1 MGARPLRAH
10 TLTTPRQS
18 WPRPGAP
25 ARPSA
30 PRCRSVAQAC
40 VATPGALAAAVLL
53 ALTCSPRAAAAL
65 DLSLYTQHRGYAET
79 LPDAV
84 AFAQPARLRSTV
96 TSTGG
101 SRQLAYQFV
110 VIGRLA
116 GRPLPWLSLELGL
129 DSGLIGLG
137 KGGVTLDGIGFGA
150 RLKETGMLGETFAE
164 LQLGEE
170 GVVMIRAGKL
180 LLDVGG
186 GAVLSGYA
194 LGLELDVDASYGDP
208 DWPWFARARALLPA
222 ATFTSR
228 GKQSPLLELELGR
241 HLGDA
246 QQGRLAVFGAL
257 FVDGGDELAGFL
269 QSATPQAPA
278 ACLASVLAAETLPCK
293 LLAGAADVS
302 GALGWAGL
310 HGRWRDGTLD
320 ARGMVV
326 LGVGGIH
333 AAWLGRLGRAREVD
347 FGVTSLLASL
357 EGHVTVAAPL
367 TVGGFVLVAT
377 GDDRGTSLDEA
388 RDYTSF
394 IGLAPRLPLTSIFF
408 GGGLATTLQ
417 SATVAAVSPDG
428 SGIVSAG
435 LDVAVTPWGPD
446 TVEAVLQGAVMSA
459 TRASAGGSL
468 YGVEVG
474 LRVEAYP
481 HDGIQVFASGAVLV
495 PGAYYGQ
502 AALAGQ
508 VYLGAAVAL
517 GDP

>member
-1 MGARPLRAH
+1 VGARPLRAH
-10 TLTTPRQS
+10 TLTPPLQPS
-18 WPRPGAP
+18 PRPEAP
-25 ARPSA
+25 ARL
-30 PRCRSVAQAC
+30 RCGRGAQAC
-40 VATPGALAAAVLL
+40 AVAAL
-53 ALTCSPRAAAAL
+53 LTFACSPSAAWAL

-84 AFAQPARLRSTV
+84 AFAQPARLRSTI

-110 VIGRLA
+110 VVGRLA

-137 KGGVTLDGIGFGA
+137 KGGVTLDGGSFGA

-164 LQLGEE
+164 VQLGEE

-194 LGLELDVDASYGDP
+194 LGLELDVDASYAAP
-208 DWPWFARARALLPA
+208 DWPWFARARALLPD

-257 FVDGGDELAGFL
+257 FMDGGDELAEFL

-293 LLAGAADVS
+293 LLAGAAEVS
-302 GALGWAGL
+302 GTLGWAGL

-357 EGHVTVAAPL
+357 EGHVTVATPL
-367 TVGGFVLVAT
+367 KVGGFLLVAT
-377 GDDRGTSLDEA
+377 GDDRASSVEEA

-435 LDVAVTPWGPD
+435 LDVAVAPWGPG
-446 TVEAVLQGAVMSA
+446 TAEAVLQGAVMSA
-459 TRASAGGSL
+459 TRASASGSL

-481 HDGIQVFASGAVLV
+481 SEDVQVFASGAVLV
-495 PGAYYGQ
+495 PGAYYGN

-508 VYLGAAVAL
+508 VYLGAAIAL